1 MKHFR
6 DPCCHISAGYRRP
19 LFSNAWQGMWAGQT
33 PANSRAIGVGL
44 EEASGGE
51 LLPLVWRD
59 LILGYKDRSLNHT
72 ELHRKHCISH
82 SLSASCITSMRKI
95 SAWLVPVS
103 HLMFAYIFVFLQRDW
118 EGDTKAE
125 GEKQG
130 EGKEKERGRERGGER
145 MQNSA
150 TNPPVA

>member
-72 ELHRKHCISH
+72 ELHRKRCFSH

-103 HLMFAYIFVFLQRDW
+103 HLMFAYIFFFFYREIEREIQRQR
-118 EGDTKAE
+118 ERNREKGRRKRE
-125 GEKQG
+125 GERE
-130 EGKEKERGRERGGER
+130 EGKECRT
-145 MQNSA
+145 QLQ
-150 TNPPVA
+150 TLL